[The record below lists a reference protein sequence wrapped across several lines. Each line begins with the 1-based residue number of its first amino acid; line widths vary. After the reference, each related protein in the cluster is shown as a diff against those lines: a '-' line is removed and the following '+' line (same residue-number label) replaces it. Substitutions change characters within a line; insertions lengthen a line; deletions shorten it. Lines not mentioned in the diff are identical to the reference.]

1 MNKWINKWLRV
12 YLKCYINLILYYR
25 NVYPETTFDLTTFQG
40 FNLPQ
45 YIPINRDETLQ
56 NYIEE
61 LITDLISK
69 LNHIYRV
76 GICIIDS
83 KTGYCIEKYALDF
96 GEFQHFSD
104 KEKEERQ
111 MSLIKETDVFD
122 EFRSSLNSLTSKL
135 EKMDKILD
143 NTVTFEIVINTLEMN
158 LGHGVVDT
166 ITNRE
171 DDETLQFER
180 DTNWVKMKEDDNLP
194 NPEMKNNVS
203 AEDDGIIVSQ
213 PEHQSQLHRP
223 KIRMTALAGCDIGPF
238 VIHNYIEKLLMDSAA
253 TEGVYKD
260 ISFTSSFS

>member
-1 MNKWINKWLRV
+1 MNKWLNKWLRV

-25 NVYPETTFDLTTFQG
+25 NVYPQTTFDLTTFQG

-45 YIPINRDETLQ
+45 YIPINRHEGLQ
-56 NYIEE
+56 KYIEE

-76 GICIIDS
+76 GICIIGGKD
-83 KTGYCIEKYALDF
+83 GYCIEKYALDF

-122 EFRSSLNSLTSKL
+122 EFRSSLNSLISKL
-135 EKMDKILD
+135 EKMDKIVD
-143 NTVTFEIVINTLEMN
+143 NSVTFEIVINTLEMN

-171 DDETLQFER
+171 DDETVQFER
-180 DTNWVKMKEDDNLP
+180 DTNWVKMKEDENLP
-194 NPEMKNNVS
+194 NPEMVKNAL
-203 AEDDGIIVSQ
+203 AEEDGIIVSQ
-213 PEHQSQLHRP
+213 PEHRSQIQRP

-238 VIHNYIEKLLMDSAA
+238 VIHNYIEKLVMDTEA
-253 TEGVYKD
+253 TYGVYKD
-260 ISFTSSFS
+260 ASFISSFT